1 MKTRNWLQRTIVC
14 SILLWGVAVHSAE
27 EMDRLAQAQAKGVLT
42 ACIDPYSYPA
52 SAQPSEPTGYDVE
65 IVKHIAQLAGLKPM
79 VYRADTG
86 TRGSLGRAL
95 RDSIV
100 KGRCDFFMGLSDTA
114 EDLGTMGDEAGP
126 GEESVLFIRIPQCA
140 LSSSS
145 RFRAGASV
153 AF

>member
-1 MKTRNWLQRTIVC
+1 
-14 SILLWGVAVHSAE
+14 
-27 EMDRLAQAQAKGVLT
+27 MDRLAQAQAKGVLT

-52 SAQPSEPTGYDVE
+52 SAHASEPLGYDVE

-79 VYRADTG
+79 VYWADTG

-114 EDLGTMGDEAGP
+114 EDLGTMGDETGP
-126 GEESVLFIRIPQCA
+126 GEESVLFIRFPPMRAFIPQ
-140 LSSSS
+140 
-145 RFRAGASV
+145 
-153 AF
+153 